1 MFSSSSSKKRRA
13 GIFYVLTISLTLLLL
28 AASSIP
34 TSAQPTT
41 LEEDWRMQST
51 KLSNTDKTATAR
63 VRKNSDRDRNRL
75 RQPTAAF
82 MVEGAD
88 NIFGP
93 DSGEL
98 VSVVDGRREETC
110 AEVDVRNFVAHF
122 RLFNPSGRSFWEFG
136 VVFRKVEDGDA
147 YFWLFSGESRWF
159 MASFEGGAINQSFG
173 NGGTGSV
180 PNMDL
185 KAGGFNDV
193 TLIVQEDYMLVN
205 VNGEYLSPITLENT
219 DSGDICLTIDN
230 ISDYEREGR
239 SFQYEN
245 FLIDELP

>member
-1 MFSSSSSKKRRA
+1 MFSSSSSKQRRA

-41 LEEDWRMQST
+41 LEEDVRMQST
-51 KLSNTDKTATAR
+51 KLSDNDKTAVAR
-63 VRKNSDRDRNRL
+63 AKKNGDRDRNRL
-75 RQPTAAF
+75 RQPTAVF
-82 MVEGAD
+82 MMDGAE

-98 VSVVDGRREETC
+98 VSVENLLREETC
-110 AEVDVRNFVAHF
+110 AEVDVRNFIAHV
-122 RLFNPSGRSFWEFG
+122 RVFNPTGRSFWEFG
-136 VVFRKVEDGDA
+136 VIFRKVEDGDA
-147 YFWLFSGESRWF
+147 YFWLFSGQSRWF
-159 MASFEGGAINQSFG
+159 MASFEGGQLNQSFG

-205 VNGEYLSPITLENT
+205 VNGEYLSPITLQNS

-230 ISDYEREGR
+230 LNDVEREGR

>member
-1 MFSSSSSKKRRA
+1 MGRMTGYRTTKGLYGWGNEDSRGFGAMWLRA
-13 GIFYVLTISLTLLLL
+13 GEIFFCK
-28 AASSIP
+28 
-34 TSAQPTT
+34 
-41 LEEDWRMQST
+41 WR
-51 KLSNTDKTATAR
+51 
-63 VRKNSDRDRNRL
+63 
-75 RQPTAAF
+75 
-82 MVEGAD
+82 
-88 NIFGP
+88 
-93 DSGEL
+93 
-98 VSVVDGRREETC
+98 
-110 AEVDVRNFVAHF
+110 H
-122 RLFNPSGRSFWEFG
+122 
-136 VVFRKVEDGDA
+136 
-147 YFWLFSGESRWF
+147 
-159 MASFEGGAINQSFG
+159 FG